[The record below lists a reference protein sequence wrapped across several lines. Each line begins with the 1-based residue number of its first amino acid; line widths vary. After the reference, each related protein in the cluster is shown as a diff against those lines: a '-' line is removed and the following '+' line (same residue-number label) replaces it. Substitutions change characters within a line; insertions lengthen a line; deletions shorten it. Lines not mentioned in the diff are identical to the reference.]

1 MQWPVVSNFQKIEKY
16 LNKLSFNIRL
26 NKEFQMSKF
35 IDLASEIS
43 NLFNPQ
49 LYFLEYTTD
58 LEKLIYAEKTFNTFE
73 LFKAYYDKE
82 NFKFDLLKLEKEE
95 DDRFIGFQQ
104 SNGALRVFGTL
115 ENKDI
120 IYKLLDI
127 VDNQILYAHIHS
139 KLDMILS
146 RSNKYRT
153 WIGRLGEI
161 PSYVKILGNPRSMS
175 ERDKYII
182 DLESMPTHQHLLKTG
197 DRLWFGACAE
207 MYFSKLY
214 YDYIPE
220 EKWKKLSNCKSN
232 EVLENGVRK
241 IILYGNFDEFENPVN
256 RKKQW
261 DFRNE
266 LEIDKVAS
274 RLKKN

>member
-1 MQWPVVSNFQKIEKY
+1 MP
-16 LNKLSFNIRL
+16 KL
-26 NKEFQMSKF
+26 

-43 NLFNPQ
+43 KLFNPQ
-49 LYFLEYTTD
+49 SYFFEYTID

-73 LFKAYYDKE
+73 LFKAYYNKE
-82 NFKFDLLKLEKEE
+82 NFKFDLLKLEKED

-146 RSNKYRT
+146 RSKKYRT
-153 WIGRLGEI
+153 WIRRLGEI
-161 PSYVKILGNPRSMS
+161 PSYVKILDNPRSMS

-207 MYFSKLY
+207 MYFSKQY

-220 EKWKKLSNCKSN
+220 DKWIKLSNCKSN

-241 IILYGNFDEFENPVN
+241 IILYDNFDEFENPVN

-274 RLKKN
+274 RLKKTKHNKA